1 MTPQRWT
8 RIEQLFEA
16 ASGLN
21 ADARAALLD
30 RECAGDAML
39 RDEIEGMLVAD
50 TASTATIRDAV
61 AAGKALAQEHVAAGT
76 AIGRRFGAY
85 RVTAV
90 LGYGGMGAVYL
101 ANRDDQ
107 VYTNEVAIKALRHD
121 FVEGPQAR
129 DRFRQER
136 QILAGLSHPNIARL
150 LDGGE
155 DPAPYLVMER
165 IEGIPLTRYCEG
177 RSVEERLRLFLGVC
191 DAVQYAHS
199 HLVVHRD
206 LKPSNILVTAQGVP
220 KLLDFG
226 IAKLLPLGGGSAAA
240 PGITQTGVRM
250 FTPEYASPEQFRG
263 QPISTATDIYS
274 LGAVLYHLLADV
286 PPHQLTNMSP
296 GEMEET
302 ITAVQ
307 PVRPS
312 AAAPA
317 VRRHRLAGDLDN
329 IVLMALRKEPE
340 RRYASALAL
349 AEDIRRHLDGRPV
362 LARAA
367 TIKYRS
373 AKFLRRHALAVTA
386 SCLIAFSL
394 VLGLAVALYEAR
406 LARHRYRDVRQLTN
420 RLLFDFDDSIKNLP
434 GATHSRELV
443 VQTGLMYLDRL
454 YNDSSGD
461 IDLIAELA
469 AAYSKIGDVQGS
481 PSMPSLGRSEDAL
494 ASYARARELW
504 GKVIAARPNDSKAL
518 RALADVYF
526 VTGDL
531 LRVTGRSMD
540 SGRMFAEG
548 AVIATT
554 VLRTSPGDPDFIFTA
569 GGAWLRS
576 GDYHMVV
583 NQLERARDDFHHS
596 LELYQRAEAL
606 APQGRYRNAV
616 AIALSRCGL
625 AASDTDRLAEAR
637 AFHDQSLAIRQ
648 ELVAANPD
656 AAVYRRGLASE
667 LLLAGAI
674 FSSSQSLNLND
685 PETAI
690 GYFRRGMAI
699 QQSLAQADSA
709 NRTTQADLVID
720 NMRLCET
727 LALVRPAEALPYC
740 KASLE
745 IGDVAL
751 VIMWRDDVNQYLALT
766 DLGDAMAHLALKDY
780 PTARKSAESAL
791 ARIEKSTAKFIG
803 IPYNRMRAYTY
814 IGDAFA
820 AEGDVAHARE
830 AYEKARTVPFQPAEM
845 DLMKVRQLAWIAQHS
860 AELPGEDRCAR
871 YREAAGYWE
880 QWKTRGGGAPPSA
893 PMPAGCA
900 QNR

>member
-8 RIEQLFEA
+8 RIEELFEA
-16 ASGLN
+16 ASGLSGE
-21 ADARAALLD
+21 ARVALLD
-30 RECAGDAML
+30 HECAGDAAL
-39 RDEIEGMLVAD
+39 RDEIERMLTAD
-50 TASTATIRDAV
+50 TARSPAVREAV
-61 AAGKALAQEHVAAGT
+61 AAGKALVQEHVAAGN

-85 RVTAV
+85 RVTSV

-165 IEGIPLTRYCEG
+165 IEGIPITRYCEG
-177 RSVEERLRLFLGVC
+177 RSVEERLNLFLGVC
-191 DAVQYAHS
+191 EAVQYAHS

-206 LKPSNILVTAQGVP
+206 LKPSNILVTPQGVP

-226 IAKLLPLGGGSAAA
+226 IAKLLPLGGGSASVS
-240 PGITQTGVRM
+240 GITQAGARL

-263 QPISTATDIYS
+263 EAISTATDIYS
-274 LGAVLYHLLADV
+274 LGAVLYQLLADV
-286 PPHQLTNMSP
+286 PPHRLFNMSP
-296 GEMEET
+296 GQMEET
-302 ITAVQ
+302 ITTTQ
-307 PVRPS
+307 PPRPS
-312 AAAPA
+312 AAAPPA
-317 VRRHRLAGDLDN
+317 RQHRLAGDLDN

-340 RRYASALAL
+340 RRYASAEAL

-367 TIKYRS
+367 TIKYRTL
-373 AKFLRRHALAVTA
+373 KFLRRHALAVTA

-394 VLGLAVALYEAR
+394 VLGLAAALYEAR

-434 GATHSRELV
+434 GATRSRELV

-454 YNDSSGD
+454 YNDSGSD
-461 IDLIAELA
+461 TDLLAELA
-469 AAYSKIGDVQGS
+469 AAYSKIGDVQGN
-481 PSMPSLGRSEDAL
+481 PAMPSLGRTEDAL

-504 GKVIAARPNDSKAL
+504 SKVIAARPNDAKAL
-518 RALADVYF
+518 RALGELYF

-540 SGRMFAEG
+540 SGRMFSEG
-548 AVIATT
+548 ALVATKA
-554 VLRTSPGDPDFIFTA
+554 LRISPGDPDFIFTA
-569 GGAWLRS
+569 GGAWLRA

-583 NQLERARDDFHHS
+583 NQLDRAREDFQHS
-596 LELYQRAEAL
+596 LELYQRAAVLE
-606 APQGRYRNAV
+606 PQDRYRNAV
-616 AIALSRCGL
+616 AIAMSRCGL
-625 AASDTDRLAEAR
+625 VASDTDRLAEAR
-637 AFHDQSLAIRQ
+637 SYHDQSLAIRQ
-648 ELVAANPD
+648 DLAARNPNSQN
-656 AAVYRRGLASE
+656 YRRGLAAE

-674 FSSSQSLNLND
+674 FSSSQSVNLND

-690 GYFRRGMAI
+690 GYFRRGMTI

-709 NRTTQADLVID
+709 NRTSQADLVID

-727 LALVRPAEALPYC
+727 LALVRPAEALLYC
-740 KASLE
+740 TESLQ
-745 IGDVAL
+745 IGEVAL
-751 VIMWRDDVNQYLALT
+751 AIMWRDDVNQYLALT
-766 DLGDAMAHLALKDY
+766 DLGEAMAHQALKQY
-780 PTARKSAESAL
+780 PATRKSAESAL
-791 ARIEKSTAKFIG
+791 ARIAKSDAKFIG

-820 AEGDVAHARE
+820 AEGDAGHARE
-830 AYEKARTVPFQPAEM
+830 AYEKARTVPFQPSEI
-845 DLMKVRQLAWIAQHS
+845 DLMKLRQLAWIAEHS

-893 PMPAGCA
+893 PVSGCK
-900 QNR
+900 